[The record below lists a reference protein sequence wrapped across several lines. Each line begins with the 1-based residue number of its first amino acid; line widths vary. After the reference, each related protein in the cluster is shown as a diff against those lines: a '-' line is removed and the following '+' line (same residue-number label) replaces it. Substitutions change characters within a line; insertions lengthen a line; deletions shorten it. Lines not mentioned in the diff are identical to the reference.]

1 MTDTK
6 PMYPTGD
13 ELKDAVLHYFAVQR
27 YVGHPERGSSGG
39 KTCSALN
46 MSEVEIGAALK
57 AVVEV
62 ER

>member
-13 ELKDAVLHYFAVQR
+13 ELKDAVQR